1 MIGVVFSRINKFLL
15 AWEFKGCTLALC
27 NFSNLDIKKSKFS
40 DCLIWDTDFVDVDLS
55 GSDFSNCDLQGSK
68 FQNADLSHTDFSG
81 ARNYRI
87 NPLSNKISKAKF
99 SADEVISLLGAFDI
113 TIV

>member
-1 MIGVVFSRINKFLL
+1 M
-15 AWEFKGCTLALC
+15 TLC
-27 NFSNLDIKKSKFS
+27 YFSNLDIKKSKFIN
-40 DCLIWDTDFVDVDLS
+40 CLIHDTDFIDIDLREV
-55 GSDFSNCDLQGSK
+55 DFSACDLQNSK
-68 FQNADLSHTDFSG
+68 FQNADLRQANFSG

-87 NPLSNKISKAKF
+87 SPLNNKIAKAKF